1 MKKLTASTVV
11 AMLLSSTG
19 LTHARVSVPQ
29 STHKPIL
36 EPITIDDSGSWDSGA
51 GSDAPDTL
59 AAKKKKKP
67 KKKKKTKAS

>member
-1 MKKLTASTVV
+1 MNKLTASAV
-11 AMLLSSTG
+11 AALLLTTTG

-36 EPITIDDSGSWDSGA
+36 EPITIDDTGSWTSGA
-51 GSDAPDTL
+51 ESDDPDTL
-59 AAKKKKKP
+59 AAKKNKKP